1 MLFFEGNKVPPN
13 LIRQTNVIDKI
24 DSVSRLTVAS
34 STDSLNSQEGIP
46 CF

>member
-1 MLFFEGNKVPPN
+1 MLFFEGKVPP
-13 LIRQTNVIDKI
+13 IRQTNVIDKI

-34 STDSLNSQEGIP
+34 STDSLNSQEGIF